1 MNSLNVI
8 TLYLISEFKQK
19 IDNIFEN
26 YLVNKIV
33 SCSLRLFINYCTN
46 LLNNVIITIKNK
58 IKGIKSF
65 LLKQLN

>member
-46 LLNNVIITIKNK
+46 LLNNVIVTIKNK